1 MAIYSEI
8 LLAILVILT
17 ATITGNV
24 LQQIL
29 QRSLNEPPIVFHWF
43 PVIGSTIAYEID
55 PSRFFHECKAKVGLS
70 KLIHR
75 IRMRLNIP
83 YLVW

>member
-8 LLAILVILT
+8 LLSILVILT

-43 PVIGSTIAYEID
+43 PVIGSTIAYGID
-55 PSRFFHECKAKVGLS
+55 LFRFFHECKAKVGLS
-70 KLIHR
+70 KFD
-75 IRMRLNIP
+75 P
-83 YLVW
+83 